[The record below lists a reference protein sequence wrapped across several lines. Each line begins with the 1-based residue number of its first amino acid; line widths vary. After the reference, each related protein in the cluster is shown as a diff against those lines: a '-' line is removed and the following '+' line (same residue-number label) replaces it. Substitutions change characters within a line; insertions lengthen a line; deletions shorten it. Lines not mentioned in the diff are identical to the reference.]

1 MFNVA
6 VLKMKDII
14 KYLVGVTITI
24 FVVVITARYF
34 SSQAN
39 KKNKPVL
46 NIERQISKITEKS
59 YLTCIGK
66 TMSVA
71 NVLNNEYQQIAK
83 EDDENEEFNYLEGFL
98 ETEISSIKGLEKV
111 EKKKLENQNE
121 ETRFFSNSTRRG
133 KY

>member
-1 MFNVA
+1 MALFN
-6 VLKMKDII
+6 LW
-14 KYLVGVTITI
+14 YITI
-24 FVVVITARYF
+24 NCYIRDVITLKINNNEEYYE
-34 SSQAN
+34 SSLIIEN
-39 KKNKPVL
+39 KKETRAKIP
-46 NIERQISKITEKS
+46 IKITEKS